1 MARQPARKSVSQQ
14 VVEPAVLAS
23 RPHEQVKSFKR
34 TSLQD
39 LFWDMLTFDRLM
51 TGPVIHL
58 IYWAGL
64 ALIVLGGFA
73 TVGGAVGVAMRE
85 EWPMGP
91 VLAVPVVVAGFLVLA
106 CGALLWR
113 SFCEFYVAIFRISDD
128 LKAMRAAMET
138 GQPIA
143 PAPRGRRA
151 EGSDGGL

>member
-1 MARQPARKSVSQQ
+1 MARQPARKSVSQD
-14 VVEPAVLAS
+14 VLEPAAPAPAARS
-23 RPHEQVKSFKR
+23 HESVKSFGR

-39 LFWDMLTFDRLM
+39 LFWDLLTFDRLL

-73 TVGGAVGVAMRE
+73 TVGGAVGVALRE

-91 VLAVPVVVAGFLVLA
+91 ILAIPVVVAGFLVLTA
-106 CGALLWR
+106 GALLWR

-128 LKAMRAAMET
+128 LKAMRAALEAN
-138 GQPIA
+138 P
-143 PAPRGRRA
+143 PAAAKGRRG